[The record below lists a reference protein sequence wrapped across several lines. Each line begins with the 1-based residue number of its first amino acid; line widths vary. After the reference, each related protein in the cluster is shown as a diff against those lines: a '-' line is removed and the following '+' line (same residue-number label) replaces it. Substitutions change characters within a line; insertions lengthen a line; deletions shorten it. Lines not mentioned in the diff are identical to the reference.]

1 MNTFP
6 FQRVLVFHTK
16 IKHMLTTVVP
26 SFQKFVLTYVM
37 LVINFLATVL
47 MNCVTLLR

>member
-1 MNTFP
+1 MNIFP
-6 FQRVLVFHTK
+6 FQRVLVLHTK

-26 SFQKFVLTYVM
+26 SSQKFVLTYVM
-37 LVINFLATVL
+37 LVINFLTAIL